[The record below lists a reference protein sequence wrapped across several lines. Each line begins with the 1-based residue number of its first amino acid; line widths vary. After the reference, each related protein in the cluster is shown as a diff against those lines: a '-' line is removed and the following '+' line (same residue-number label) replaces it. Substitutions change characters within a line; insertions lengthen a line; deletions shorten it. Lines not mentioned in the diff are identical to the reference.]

1 MACGRCNSIEVR
13 CDKTLA
19 AASSHKS
26 GDTQGGAFRA
36 VVWIVVGVVIG
47 YPCVASLSGTAR
59 MLRLFGICSRLPSN
73 SGSIQAPHRPPA
85 EAPGRGAAF
94 HTGEADTTHANR
106 SR

>member
-47 YPCVASLSGTAR
+47 YPCVASLSRAAR

-73 SGSIQAPHRPPA
+73 SGSIQPPHRRPA
-85 EAPGRGAAF
+85 EAPRGGPPVHNPNPNPL
-94 HTGEADTTHANR
+94 HT
-106 SR
+106 